1 MMQIFYY
8 INQPCTPSFPIGLVK
23 TESDF
28 NVRSTE
34 TFVFWHLSC
43 HLEVTEIGVFLAA
56 LCCLILRRP
65 NLEVATR
72 PFHKQVKILRQF
84 QFHVTLGKVS
94 LQLLLVVQ
102 ILVDFV
108 LTQSALLDLF
118 IYFDASIFSKMTFPP
133 LGNSDHVA
141 FSVFIDSPPNSKQ
154 NVPFHCMTYEHS
166 CADCRLCNMRH
177 KIT

>member
-1 MMQIFYY
+1 MQIFYY
-8 INQPCTPSFPIGLVK
+8 IIQPCTPSFPIGLVK

-84 QFHVTLGKVS
+84 QFHVTLRKVS

-102 ILVDFV
+102 ILVI
-108 LTQSALLDLF
+108 LYSHSLLFWIYLF
-118 IYFDASIFSKMTFPP
+118 ILMLVFFSKMTFPP

-154 NVPFHCMTYEHS
+154 NVPFHCMSYEHS